1 MVEGDL
7 TELWSRYGQ
16 LFEIWFDGG
25 VVTRQDGGA
34 DVAKLLEEYQ
44 PQAICFQ
51 GPKEHG
57 QNLRWIGNEDGEAP
71 FDTWSTADQKVCHF
85 DGKSRD
91 ELIGS
96 GVPGGKYWFP
106 AETDMGNRRPQ
117 PPEPA
122 GLGAWRGR
130 PGMDAG
136 GTAGTL
142 LYLCGE
148 KQQFPAG
155 PMYCGRWKLS

>member
-1 MVEGDL
+1 MDSCLRSGL
-7 TELWSRYGQ
+7 TAVLLQG
-16 LFEIWFDGG
+16 
-25 VVTRQDGGA
+25 QDGGA
-34 DVAKLLEEYQ
+34 DVAKLFRRISAAGHLFPGTE
-44 PQAICFQ
+44 
-51 GPKEHG
+51 EHG

-106 AETDMGNRRPQ
+106 AETDMGKPQAAGRRSRL
-117 PPEPA
+117 

-136 GTAGTL
+136 GTAGNVIIPL
-142 LYLCGE
+142 WE